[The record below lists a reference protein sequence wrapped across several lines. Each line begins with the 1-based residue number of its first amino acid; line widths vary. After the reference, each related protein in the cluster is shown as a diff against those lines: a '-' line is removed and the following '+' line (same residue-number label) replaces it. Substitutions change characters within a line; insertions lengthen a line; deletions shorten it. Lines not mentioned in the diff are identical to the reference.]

1 MSIEHYFCYIHDKNN
16 FTSNKV
22 VGTKV
27 GTGKLGLIGR
37 KFRLLKEIKAIM
49 GRIRKF

>member
-16 FTSNKV
+16 FTGNKV

-27 GTGKLGLIGR
+27 GTGKLGFIGR
-37 KFRLLKEIKAIM
+37 KFRLLKDIM

>member
-1 MSIEHYFCYIHDKNN
+1 MSIEHIHDKNN

-37 KFRLLKEIKAIM
+37 KFRLLDYV
-49 GRIRKF
+49 FPNFVT